1 MKNTREFIR
10 IVPYCFLVWRVAI
23 HWIWTLF
30 FNALITGELLYLELL
45 CGDAETCTKSLQSSQ
60 GKIPEICE
68 LLSKYR
74 FPRDNI
80 PQNWAHIR
88 AVSLVGDGRK
98 QLWEV
103 YFGVRWPQTTTLDQR
118 QPHQKQSQKIA
129 CTLTLWSYSPLIC
142 LFFMAH
148 SMISLRFP
156 ECILALQLFHSLNK
170 TVSTRCYNKCEL
182 LQPLY
187 RSVLFLSS
195 I

>member
-1 MKNTREFIR
+1 MNNKMKNTREFIR

-30 FNALITGELLYLELL
+30 FNALIPGELLCLELL
-45 CGDAETCTKSLQSSQ
+45 CGDAETCTKSLHSSQ

-80 PQNWAHIR
+80 SQNWAHIR
-88 AVSLVGDGRK
+88 AVSLVGDGRT

-118 QPHQKQSQKIA
+118 QPHQKQWKKKGETPTRGDS
-129 CTLTLWSYSPLIC
+129 
-142 LFFMAH
+142 LFSFMLCWRWLGV
-148 SMISLRFP
+148 SFSN
-156 ECILALQLFHSLNK
+156 ILGWAYF
-170 TVSTRCYNKCEL
+170 
-182 LQPLY
+182 
-187 RSVLFLSS
+187 
-195 I
+195 